1 MEGAGLV
8 NMGEFI
14 VIWRASY
21 LRKGEIFLKENQ
33 GWLTLIARR
42 EVSVI
47 GQLVLLWRIVAWLGV

>member
-21 LRKGEIFLKENQ
+21 LRKGEIFLRENQ

-47 GQLVLLWRIVAWLGV
+47 GQLVLL